1 MDDDELPDGEM
12 VDGEMV
18 EIETDTGVE
27 DTEDGGAIVTL
38 DEDEDAV
45 DDSEHLAN
53 LAETMPET
61 ELSSIA
67 SRFLELISRDKEA
80 RKKRDE
86 QYEEGLRRTGMGDD
100 APGGADF
107 QGASR
112 VVHPLMTEACVDFA
126 ARAMKEIFP
135 TGGPAKDYISGEQT
149 PDKIDK
155 AKRKTQLLNW
165 QMTVQCPEVRAEL
178 EQLMT
183 QVPLGGAQ
191 YMKIGWDE
199 RRNRPSFLFVPIDD
213 MYLPY
218 AATNFYTAQ
227 RKTHVQYLTQLD
239 YEERVKSG
247 MYRDVD
253 LSPVGLEPEQSVAG
267 VANDKIEGRD
277 ATSYNE
283 DGLRIVFEVYVMADI
298 DGDGVEPYI
307 LSIDKSAGKVL
318 AIYRNW
324 EEDDDTREEQQWFVE
339 FPFIPWRGAYPIGL
353 PHLIGG
359 LSGAATGALRALLDA
374 AHISNSQTMLKL
386 KGGTAGGQSLTIQPG
401 QVEEIEGGL
410 NVDDV
415 RKLAMPLPY
424 NPPSPVLFSLLGFLV
439 DAGKGVVRTS
449 MEDIADNNPNA
460 PVGTT
465 LAKLEQGA
473 VVYSSIHARMH
484 DAMAR
489 MLRVLD
495 RLNGLY
501 LDDEQLVKEAGEMLA
516 RRSDFD
522 GVLDVVPISDP
533 NIFSEAQR
541 YAQVQ
546 AVAQRAAALPQLYNI
561 RKVEER
567 LLETLKVPNAKDLL
581 NPPVEPIEQNAVNE
595 NAAAS
600 LARPI
605 TAFPEQDHIAHLKT
619 HLAYMMSP
627 AFGLNPLIAPSYLPG
642 MLNHIK
648 EHIALWY
655 VASTVRIAS
664 EAIGEDIGEAMRDIG
679 KDNNARRAL
688 DQMLAEASTMVI
700 EQGAMAFD
708 ALPPAIA
715 QAQQLLQSLMPPPMQ
730 DPNGMIE
737 GQKLQLQTQKMQQ
750 DAQMQQARLQIEQQN
765 TQAAMQMSQARLQ
778 IEQQNAQADLQM
790 SQAKLQIE
798 QQNTQAGLQ
807 IDGAKLQLS
816 AQELQAR
823 VQMEAQR
830 QQAEDARKAAEL
842 QTRVAINADDN
853 RTAMELAA
861 AEIASGERVAVS
873 TGTGINPNPGS

>member
-1 MDDDELPDGEM
+1 MDEDELPEGEM
-12 VDGEMV
+12 IAVDV
-18 EIETDTGVE
+18 LDDSVE

-38 DEDEDAV
+38 D
-45 DDSEHLAN
+45 DDSDLLPDGTGDFYAN
-53 LAETMPET
+53 LAETMPEPD
-61 ELSSIA
+61 LAKLA
-67 SRFLELISRDKEA
+67 SRMLDLISKDKDA

-86 QYEEGLRRTGMGDD
+86 QYEEGIRRTGLGDD

-107 QGASR
+107 QGASK
-112 VVHPLMTEACVDFA
+112 VVHPLLTEACVDFA
-126 ARAMKEIFP
+126 ARSMKEIFP
-135 TGGPAKDYISGEQT
+135 TGGPAKDNIAGEQT
-149 PDKIDK
+149 AEKIEK
-155 AKRKTQLLNW
+155 AKRKTELLNW

-191 YMKIGWDE
+191 FMKLGWDE

-213 MYLPY
+213 MYLPF

-253 LSPVGLEPEQSVAG
+253 LAPVSMEPEQSVAG
-267 VANDKIEGRD
+267 QANDKIEGRD

-283 DGLRIVFEVYVMADI
+283 DGLRIVFETYVIAD
-298 DGDGVEPYI
+298 VEDTGAAPYI
-307 LSIDKSAGKVL
+307 VSIDKSSSKVL

-324 EEDDDTREEQQWFVE
+324 EEDDDSLEELQWFVE

-353 PHLIGG
+353 PHMIGG

-439 DAGKGVVRTS
+439 EAGKGVVRTS
-449 MEDIADNNPNA
+449 MEDIADGNPNA

-495 RLNGLY
+495 RLNGMY
-501 LDDEQLVKEAGEMLA
+501 LDDEVLAEEAGEMLA

-522 GVLDVVPISDP
+522 GVLDVVPVSDP

-546 AVAQRAAALPQLYNI
+546 AVAQRAAALPQLYNM

-567 LLETLKVPNAKDLL
+567 LLETLKVPNAKELL
-581 NPPVEPIEQNAVNE
+581 NPPVEPREQNAVNE

-600 LARPI
+600 LGRPI

-619 HLAYMMSP
+619 HLAYMTSP
-627 AFGLNPLIAPSYLPG
+627 AFGMNPMIAPAYLPV
-642 MLNHIK
+642 MLNHLK
-648 EHIALWY
+648 EHVTLWY
-655 VASTVRIAS
+655 VAATVRIAS
-664 EAIGEDIGEAMRDIG
+664 EALGEDVAEAMKEIG
-679 KDNNARRAL
+679 KDNDARRAL

-700 EQGAMAFD
+700 EQGAAVFD
-708 ALPPAIA
+708 ALPPVIQ
-715 QAQQLLQSLMPPPMQ
+715 QAQQLLQSMQPQQMQ
-730 DPNGMIE
+730 DPRLAIE
-737 GQKLQLQTQKMQQ
+737 GQKLQLQTQQMQQ
-750 DAQMQQARLQIEQQN
+750 DAQME
-765 TQAAMQMSQARLQ
+765 
-778 IEQQNAQADLQM
+778 
-790 SQAKLQIE
+790 QAKLQID
-798 QQNTQAGLQ
+798 QQQTQADMQLEA
-807 IDGAKLQLS
+807 AKLQQD
-816 AQELQAR
+816 AQEMQVR
-823 VQMEAQR
+823 VQMEVQK

-842 QTRVAINADDN
+842 QARIAMNTDDN

-861 AEIASGERVAVS
+861 AEIASGERVAVT
-873 TGTGINPNPGS
+873 TGTGINPNPNS

>member
-1 MDDDELPDGEM
+1 MDEEELLEGELVAVDAFDD
-12 VDGEMV
+12 
-18 EIETDTGVE
+18 GVE
-27 DTEDGGAIVTL
+27 DTDDGGAIVTI
-38 DEDEDAV
+38 DEDEGLPDA
-45 DDSEHLAN
+45 DSDFYAN
-53 LAETMPET
+53 LAETMPEP
-61 ELSSIA
+61 ELGALSS
-67 SRFLELISRDKEA
+67 RLLDLISKDKDA

-86 QYEEGLRRTGMGDD
+86 QYEEGIRRTGLGDD

-107 QGASR
+107 QGASK
-112 VVHPLMTEACVDFA
+112 VVHPLLTEACVDFA

-135 TGGPAKDYISGEQT
+135 IGGPAKDSIAGEQT
-149 PDKIDK
+149 SEKIEK
-155 AKRKTQLLNW
+155 AERKTKLLNW

-191 YMKIGWDE
+191 YMKLGWDE
-199 RRNRPSFLFVPIDD
+199 RRNRPSFLFVAIDD

-253 LSPVGLEPEQSVAG
+253 LAPVSMEPEQSSAG
-267 VANDKIEGRD
+267 KANDKIEGRE
-277 ATSYNE
+277 ANSYNE
-283 DGLRIVFEVYVMADI
+283 DGLRIVYEVYVIADI
-298 DGDGVEPYI
+298 EGEGAAPYI
-307 LSIDKSAGKVL
+307 VSVDKPSGKVL
-318 AIYRNW
+318 AVYRNW
-324 EEDDDTREEQQWFVE
+324 DEDDDSREELQWFVE

-353 PHLIGG
+353 PHMIGG

-386 KGGTAGGQSLTIQPG
+386 KGGTAGGQSLSIQPG

-439 DAGKGVVRTS
+439 EAGKGVVRTS
-449 MEDIADNNPNA
+449 MEDIADGNPNA

-473 VVYSSIHARMH
+473 VVYSAIHARMH

-495 RLNGLY
+495 RLNGMY
-501 LDDEQLVKEAGEMLA
+501 LDDEALAEEAGDMLA
-516 RRSDFD
+516 TRADFD
-522 GVLDVVPISDP
+522 GVLDVVPVSDP

-546 AVAQRAAALPQLYNI
+546 AVAQRAAALPQLYNM

-567 LLETLKVPNAKDLL
+567 LLDTLKVPNAKELL
-581 NPPVEPIEQNAVNE
+581 NPPVEPREQNAVNE

-600 LARPI
+600 LGQPV

-619 HLAYMMSP
+619 HLAYMASP
-627 AFGLNPLIAPSYLPG
+627 AFGMNPMIAPSYLPV
-642 MLNHIK
+642 MLNHLK
-648 EHIALWY
+648 EHVTLWY
-655 VASTVRIAS
+655 VASTVGIAS
-664 EAIGEDIGEAMRDIG
+664 EALGEDISEAMKDIG
-679 KDNNARRAL
+679 KDNEARRAL

-700 EQGAMAFD
+700 DQGASVFD
-708 ALPPAIA
+708 VLPPVIA
-715 QAQQLLQSLMPPPMQ
+715 QAQQLLQSMQPQQMQ
-730 DPNGMIE
+730 DPRLAIE
-737 GQKLQLQTQKMQQ
+737 GQKLQLQTQQMQM
-750 DAQMQQARLQIEQQN
+750 DAQTAQARMQIDMQQA
-765 TQAAMQMSQARLQ
+765 
-778 IEQQNAQADLQM
+778 QADAQLD
-790 SQAKLQIE
+790 A
-798 QQNTQAGLQ
+798 
-807 IDGAKLQLS
+807 AKLQLS
-816 AQELQAR
+816 AQELQTR
-823 VQMEAQR
+823 VALETQK
-830 QQAEDARKAAEL
+830 QQAQDARKAAEL
-842 QTRVAINADDN
+842 QARITMNTDDN

-873 TGTGINPNPGS
+873 TGTGINPNP